1 MCVSKLCDD
10 KWCVDKLCVSG
21 RRRRRWEEA
30 EGGGGIQNQKQEPH
44 TKMWGTTVLLFCPAL
59 PKTSLFAAVLLAFS
73 NFQKIACNHTKNAAN
88 TNHVLLPT
96 ALTSSNNLNHKH
108 KSHTSK
114 RHVFRTLQIHI
125 AFQNAGLPV
134 CNQPY
139 PHPNIQQ
146 PAVRI

>member
-1 MCVSKLCDD
+1 MEQVVCGQVVCERKEEEALGGG
-10 KWCVDKLCVSG
+10 G
-21 RRRRRWEEA
+21 RRRRDT
-30 EGGGGIQNQKQEPH
+30 EPKTRTPH
-44 TKMWGTTVLLFCPAL
+44 KDVGNNGVTVLPSASKNVSVCCSSSCLFKFP
-59 PKTSLFAAVLLAFS
+59 
-73 NFQKIACNHTKNAAN
+73 KIACNHTKNAAN

-96 ALTSSNNLNHKH
+96 ARTSSNNLNHKH

-125 AFQNAGLPV
+125 AFQSAGLPV